1 MFREDTPLNV
11 VEGAEVRMAEY
22 ELQQFEV
29 SRTESRGA
37 VRRLLTEH
45 AEYGGWELARLRR
58 YPDGTRRVWLR
69 RRIIKVMRTF

>member
-1 MFREDTPLNV
+1 MFRE
-11 VEGAEVRMAEY
+11 VERFPEGSEVRMAEY

-69 RRIIKVMRTF
+69 RRIIRVMRTF

>member
-1 MFREDTPLNV
+1 MFRE
-11 VEGAEVRMAEY
+11 VEKVPEGSEVRMAEY

>member
-1 MFREDTPLNV
+1 
-11 VEGAEVRMAEY
+11 MAEY

-45 AEYGGWELARLRR
+45 AEYGGINLRLDRSILR
-58 YPDGTRRVWLR
+58 LQVSVGNHVSLLRGRDRVADSG
-69 RRIIKVMRTF
+69 

>member
-1 MFREDTPLNV
+1 MFPERVPLLDFF
-11 VEGAEVRMAEY
+11 GEVWMAEY

-37 VRRLLTEH
+37 VRKLLTEH

-58 YPDGTRRVWLR
+58 YPDGSRRVWLR
-69 RRIIKVMRTF
+69 RRIIRVMRTL

>member
-1 MFREDTPLNV
+1 MFREV
-11 VEGAEVRMAEY
+11 VVVVAEGSEVRMAEY

>member
-1 MFREDTPLNV
+1 MLVP
-11 VEGAEVRMAEY
+11 EGSEVRMAEY

-29 SRTESRGA
+29 SRTETRGA

-69 RRIIKVMRTF
+69 RRVIKVMRTF

>member
-1 MFREDTPLNV
+1 MCREVEAV
-11 VEGAEVRMAEY
+11 VLEAPMAEY

-37 VRRLLTEH
+37 VRRLLTDH

-69 RRIIKVMRTF
+69 RRIIRVMRTL